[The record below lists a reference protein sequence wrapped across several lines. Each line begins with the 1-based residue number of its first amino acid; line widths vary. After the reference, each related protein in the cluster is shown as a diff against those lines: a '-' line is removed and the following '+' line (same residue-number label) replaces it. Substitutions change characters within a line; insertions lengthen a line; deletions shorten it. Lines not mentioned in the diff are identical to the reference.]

1 MFSLFFTHAAVTFFS
16 SVSNSHNLLLQNTT
30 SRISPYF
37 PSTSENPSFR
47 LQGSLRRH
55 PNNRPPHSPLTS
67 EPPPFPPPHSSS
79 QQSQPCRYS
88 QNFLCANAK
97 AKFDETVEA
106 HIKPGIDS
114 KRTELGDSMSTM

>member
-67 EPPPFPPPHSSS
+67 EPPPFPPPPPHLNNLNRADI
-79 QQSQPCRYS
+79 PKI
-88 QNFLCANAK
+88 FCANAK